1 MAKST
6 SRTRGR
12 ILSRLTVAALAAALV
27 GTTAGAAQA
36 GEIPFRERTA
46 ELKSVS
52 PAPQNAPQNAA
63 RGVARAAE
71 EGVRQELYAFA
82 GPKFYWYTPDG
93 KGGYQARDTKNNTT
107 WGTLKFLT
115 HTDRDFDGY
124 TDGIWEWHTDG
135 SLYYQDDLGGRRVG
149 GGWKIYNTLF
159 SPGNLGGAA
168 GYDVLA
174 RDASGVLWLYLGYGD
189 GNLTARTKVGSGW
202 GQYTQITGRGDISGD
217 GKADIVARDRSG
229 TLWLYQGTG
238 DRKAPFKG
246 RTKIGGGWNT
256 YNTLVGTG
264 DLDFDGIT
272 DLVARDT
279 KGALW
284 RYSGTGN
291 PAVPYNQRV
300 KIGTSGWNQYRIIA

>member
-1 MAKST
+1 MARAI

-36 GEIPFRERTA
+36 GEPPQPSFKERTA
-46 ELKSVS
+46 ELKAVS
-52 PAPQNAPQNAA
+52 PAPQQAA

-71 EGVRQELYAFA
+71 QGVRQELYAFA
-82 GPKFYWYTPDG
+82 GPQFYWYTPNG
-93 KGGYQARDTKNNTT
+93 KGGYQARDTANNTS
-107 WGTLKFLT
+107 WGSLKFLT
-115 HTDRDFDGY
+115 HTDRDSDGY
-124 TDGIWEWHTDG
+124 TDGIWEWHQEG

-149 GGWKIYNTLF
+149 GGWQIYNQIF

-174 RDASGVLWLYLGYGD
+174 RDSDGVLWLYLGYGD
-189 GNLTARTKVGSGW
+189 GNLTARSKVGGGW
-202 GQYTQITGRGDISGD
+202 GQYTQITGRGDITGD
-217 GKADIVARDRSG
+217 AKADIVARDRSG

-238 DRKAPFKG
+238 DRNAPFKA
-246 RTKIGGGWNT
+246 RTPVGGGWNT
-256 YNTLVGTG
+256 YNTIVGTG
-264 DLDFDGIT
+264 DLDFDGVT
-272 DLVARDT
+272 DLIARDT

-291 PAVPYNQRV
+291 PTTPYNQRV
-300 KIGTSGWNQYRIIA
+300 LIGTSGWNIYRILA